1 MGANDATVMLMNGT
15 DRDYFDVKLTHVE
28 TKLQTIHD
36 DVLIIKTERKIE
48 KRFMVFAASG
58 IALVVST
65 LLNFLRG

>member
-1 MGANDATVMLMNGT
+1 MNGT

-28 TKLQTIHD
+28 QKLQTIHD

>member
-1 MGANDATVMLMNGT
+1 MNGT

-28 TKLQTIHD
+28 QKLQTIHD
-36 DVLIIKTERKIE
+36 DVLIIKTERKLE